1 MTTPSRKVFFI
12 FFAGF
17 CMMLLTAVTINLAI
31 HNSANV
37 SAAGNGSEGHALM
50 KKYGC
55 FSCHKLHGTGSR
67 VGPVLDDI
75 GTKREAEWL
84 ARWIKNPYAI
94 KSNSR
99 MPPFFYLPDEHIRII
114 AEYLSQ
120 QRGEANNPNNKLRSQ
135 Q

>member
-1 MTTPSRKVFFI
+1 
-12 FFAGF
+12 
-17 CMMLLTAVTINLAI
+17 MMLTAVTINLAI
-31 HNSANV
+31 YNSANV

-55 FSCHKLHGTGSR
+55 FSCHKLHGAGTL
-67 VGPVLDDI
+67 VGPVLDDV
-75 GTKREAEWL
+75 GNRREAEWMS
-84 ARWIKNPYAI
+84 RWIRNPYAI

-120 QRGEANNPNNKLRSQ
+120 QRSDSNNQNTLP
-135 Q
+135 